1 MIELQGKK
9 LTQIKAILNE
19 LKDYVIVVGSV
30 AEGTDNDHSDI
41 DFYVKSKSE
50 EILDKEVEAN
60 NYSFDGIEDTYI
72 DQVIKILEEYEVEW
86 ESLFTSYITTENL
99 PIQLE
104 FSPVYSITDKQKSKV
119 NVYDVE
125 LQSYVDK

>member
-1 MIELQGKK
+1 MIELQGQT
-9 LTQIKAILNE
+9 LTQIRAILNE
-19 LKDYVIVVGSV
+19 LKDYVVVVGSV

-72 DQVIKILEEYEVEW
+72 DQVIKILGEYEVEW
-86 ESLFTSYITTENL
+86 ESLFISYITTENL

-104 FSPVYSITDKQKSKV
+104 FSPVFSITDKQKSKV
-119 NVYDVE
+119 SVYGIE

>member
-41 DFYVKSKSE
+41 DFYVKSKNE